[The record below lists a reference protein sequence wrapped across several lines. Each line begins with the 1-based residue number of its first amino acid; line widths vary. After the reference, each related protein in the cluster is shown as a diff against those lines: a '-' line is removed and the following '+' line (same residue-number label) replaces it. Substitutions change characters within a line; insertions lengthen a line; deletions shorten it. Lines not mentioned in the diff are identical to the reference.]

1 MQVERLTDHTN
12 ADDQLVYRAADEV
25 NRAGTSGDPLNKLRV
40 TLLSHGVGE
49 HEIAALDDLADRE
62 VRAAAEAALDE
73 PAPVAS
79 RDAKL
84 PLPPTLI
91 DRRSEYRGESGV
103 DRLTMVAALR
113 ETLRTR
119 MVKKLSSNVLESSA
133 KDPRLAGLLGKVDQ
147 DTVSPKLAD
156 QMCSMLGGGCKA
168 PLSDQQIAAG
178 SSKLDASQTKAL
190 GDNFSSSL
198 DKVTSNHLVK
208 EGVSKA
214 IAPKLGGIVGALI

>member
-1 MQVERLTDHTN
+1 MRQGGPAEVAGVFDAGRITVLHRRSVAPSSVIGSWTGDIDERGNDM
-12 ADDQLVYRAADEV
+12 
-25 NRAGTSGDPLNKLRV
+25 NRCIAGKWLAPLII
-40 TLLSHGVGE
+40 GVG
-49 HEIAALDDLADRE
+49 LS
-62 VRAAAEAALDE
+62 V
-73 PAPVAS
+73 
-79 RDAKL
+79 
-84 PLPPTLI
+84 
-91 DRRSEYRGESGV
+91 GQ
-103 DRLTMVAALR
+103 TMAQNIGSL
-113 ETLRTR
+113 LQLMGGMD

-147 DTVSPKLAD
+147 DAVSPKLAD

-198 DKVTSNHLVK
+198 DKVTSNPLVK